1 MAAPTAFWDKIADGY
16 AKMPIADEAAYEK
29 KLAKTREYL
38 TPDSQL
44 LEFACGTGGTAIKH
58 APFVKHIDA
67 IDISAKMIEFC
78 EQKRQATHVD
88 NVSFKQDTIE
98 SLKAASGQYD
108 VVMGMSILHLLEDKD
123 FVIRKVYD
131 LLKPG
136 GVFISSTICL
146 GDSMPFFRFI
156 APIGKL
162 FGKMPLV
169 RSLKVEPLQACMQAA
184 GFEVE
189 YRWQPTAKSA
199 VFLIVRKPG

>member
-1 MAAPTAFWDKIADGY
+1 MAAPTAFWDKVADGY

-38 TPDSQL
+38 TPDTQL

-67 IDISAKMIEFC
+67 IDISAKMIDYC
-78 EQKRQATHVD
+78 EEKRQSAKVD
-88 NVSFKQDTIE
+88 NVNFRQDTIE
-98 SLKAASGQYD
+98 SLNAENGQYD

-123 FVIRKVYD
+123 AVIRKVYN

-146 GDSMPFFRFI
+146 GDSMPFFKLI

-169 RSLKVEPLQACMQAA
+169 RSLKVDALQTSMLEA
-184 GFEVE
+184 GFEVD
-189 YRWQPTAKSA
+189 YRWQPTPKSA